1 MIQELTDTTFETFV
15 TSGSKPVI
23 VDFWAPWCGPCKSMA
38 PELEAFSQEHE
49 EKVTVAK
56 LNIDEYPS
64 IAQELNIFSIPT
76 MIAFNNGSP
85 EVLVVGAQSR
95 NSLSTKF
102 AQYL

>member
-38 PELEAFSQEHE
+38 PELEAFSAEHAD
-49 EKVTVAK
+49 KVTVAK

-76 MIAFNNGSP
+76 MIGFSNGSP
-85 EVLVVGAQSR
+85 EVLVVGAQSK
-95 NSLSTKF
+95 NSLSIKF
-102 AQYL
+102 AKYL

>member
-1 MIQELTDTTFETFV
+1 MIQDLTNTTFETFV

-38 PELEAFSQEHE
+38 PELEAFSAEHAD
-49 EKVTVAK
+49 KVTVAK

-76 MIAFNNGSP
+76 MIAFSNGSP
-85 EVLVVGAQSR
+85 EVVVIGAQTKR
-95 NSLSTKF
+95 SLAEEF
-102 AQYL
+102 AKYL

>member
-1 MIQELTDTTFETFV
+1 
-15 TSGSKPVI
+15 
-23 VDFWAPWCGPCKSMA
+23 MA